1 MEGVDFGI
9 LRPLMEDATVNEIMV
24 NGFDKIFIERRGK
37 LEKTKLSFGSAKSLL
52 QFVAAIAKSKGVEL
66 TSERPYLDSH
76 LPDGS
81 RLNIVVP
88 PMAVDSPALTF
99 RRFSPQIYQLKDLV
113 ALGTL
118 SDRCAYFLNLC
129 VKARANIIIS
139 GGTSSGKTTFLNAL
153 VDVIPRDERIVTIE
167 DTPELRIANPN
178 WVRLEAVHTMRG
190 DGISVRDCL
199 VNALRMRPDRIIV
212 GECRK
217 NETFEMLQA
226 MNTGHSGSL
235 TTIHANTARDCLSRI
250 ESLVLSHADFP
261 LPALRK
267 QIVSALDIIVQLRR
281 DKSGERIVTDVLELT
296 GTEGDM
302 ITAQNIFALD
312 AMEHAVPSGLSPKF
326 AAEILECG
334 LKIPDGFFD
343 PKAQFRVKS

>member
-1 MEGVDFGI
+1 
-9 LRPLMEDATVNEIMV
+9 
-24 NGFDKIFIERRGK
+24 
-37 LEKTKLSFGSAKSLL
+37 
-52 QFVAAIAKSKGVEL
+52 
-66 TSERPYLDSH
+66 
-76 LPDGS
+76 
-81 RLNIVVP
+81 
-88 PMAVDSPALTF
+88 
-99 RRFSPQIYQLKDLV
+99 
-113 ALGTL
+113 
-118 SDRCAYFLNLC
+118 
-129 VKARANIIIS
+129 
-139 GGTSSGKTTFLNAL
+139 
-153 VDVIPRDERIVTIE
+153 
-167 DTPELRIANPN
+167 
-178 WVRLEAVHTMRG
+178 
-190 DGISVRDCL
+190 
-199 VNALRMRPDRIIV
+199 MRPDRIIV